1 MTVEIFNGSTWVN
14 ITPYI
19 KYQGLSFSR
28 NDVEAPDAG
37 RTLDGTMHR
46 LRVAE
51 KERMDVETVP
61 LTNEQVVTLHA
72 LLDPVTIQVKVNPY
86 PKTNRTN
93 TMTMYSND
101 VKTSYVIHR
110 DDGTDLQT
118 MSFPLVEV

>member
-19 KYQGLSFSR
+19 KYQGIKFSR
-28 NDVEAPDAG
+28 NDVDAPDTG

-46 LRVAE
+46 TRVAI
-51 KERMDVETVP
+51 KERIDIDTVP
-61 LTNEQVVTLHA
+61 LTNDQAATIHA
-72 LLDPVTIQVKVNPY
+72 LIEPVAISVRVSPY
-86 PKTNRTN
+86 PMTNASK
-93 TMTMYSND
+93 TMTMYSNS